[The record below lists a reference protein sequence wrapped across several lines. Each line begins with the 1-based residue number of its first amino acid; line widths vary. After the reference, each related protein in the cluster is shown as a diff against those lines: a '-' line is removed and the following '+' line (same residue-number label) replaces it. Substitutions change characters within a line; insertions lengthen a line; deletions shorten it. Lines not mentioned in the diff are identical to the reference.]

1 MNPLGYTEQ
10 SRYAELMCICAG
22 WAHHH
27 HAHTQKQGRQT
38 DEKAFTLFVE
48 NNREPGSGSTCSSG
62 QAHLGGR
69 ISSPGLLCRVDTLSV
84 GCFGNP
90 GFKRLQALPLTTN
103 LTFLCP
109 SLLSSLASLSTFLS
123 LLSFMLISFV
133 SQPAICPSLQLQLKL
148 VFNVDCIFHLSPS
161 NYSFFKTWHSHSTY
175 NIAYL
180 YYLPFYVLS

>member
-84 GCFGNP
+84 G
-90 GFKRLQALPLTTN
+90 TE
-103 LTFLCP
+103 LCP
-109 SLLSSLASLSTFLS
+109 ESALEKRGAGW
-123 LLSFMLISFV
+123 
-133 SQPAICPSLQLQLKL
+133 P
-148 VFNVDCIFHLSPS
+148 
-161 NYSFFKTWHSHSTY
+161 
-175 NIAYL
+175 
-180 YYLPFYVLS
+180 